1 MTTPTTL
8 RRPALRRLVGH
19 YLEIALATV
28 AGMLVKRTPWR
39 LDSRGRQCH

>member
-8 RRPALRRLVGH
+8 HRPALRRLVGH
-19 YLEIALATV
+19 YLEITLATV
-28 AGMLVKRTPWR
+28 AGMLVKRTRWR